1 MYLGL
6 RAKMSDTVFSCIF
19 QDAALS
25 HFPNNTRI
33 IAFVAAGM
41 VYIQCLLDVKF

>member
-1 MYLGL
+1 
-6 RAKMSDTVFSCIF
+6 MSDTLTVS
-19 QDAALS
+19 S
-25 HFPNNTRI
+25 RMHPFPITNNTRI